1 MADRGD
7 THYHVP
13 TLNLWFLVSS
23 LLLLIS
29 VVWMML
35 DDWNAPWKVYQR
47 EFRAIELE
55 RANAKLQTGEF
66 VAAAETEASI
76 QSQIEA
82 ARESLDARAEEI
94 AVVEEELRQLKGEQ
108 FVNRVTPKIKFL
120 PGGSP
125 PST

>member
-47 EFRAIELE
+47 EFRAIELG
-55 RANAKLQTGEF
+55 RAEAELQTDEF
-66 VAAAETEASI
+66 HQV
-76 QSQIEA
+76 
-82 ARESLDARAEEI
+82 
-94 AVVEEELRQLKGEQ
+94 
-108 FVNRVTPKIKFL
+108 
-120 PGGSP
+120 
-125 PST
+125 